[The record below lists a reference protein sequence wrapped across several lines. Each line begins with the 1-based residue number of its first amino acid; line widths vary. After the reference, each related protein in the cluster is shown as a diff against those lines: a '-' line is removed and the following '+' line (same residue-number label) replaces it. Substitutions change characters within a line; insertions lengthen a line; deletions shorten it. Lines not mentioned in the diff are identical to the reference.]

1 MYFAQCEDPNETW
14 LPLLEKAYAK
24 AHGDYAAIEGGHTGE
39 GLEDLTGGVTTEIF
53 STDILDKEYFWKEE
67 LMKVNKEFLFGC
79 AAGIFW
85 GRGNRKGIYE
95 GHAYSILKAVEMDGQ
110 RLVLVRNPWGE
121 GEWHGPWSKLC
132 RNTLYAD
139 RC

>member
-1 MYFAQCEDPNETW
+1 M
-14 LPLLEKAYAK
+14 
-24 AHGDYAAIEGGHTGE
+24 
-39 GLEDLTGGVTTEIF
+39 TTEIF
-53 STDILDKEYFWKEE
+53 STDILDKEYFWNEE

-85 GRGNRKGIYE
+85 GRGDRKGIYE

-121 GEWHGPWSKLC
+121 GEWHGPWSKFYELQC
-132 RNTLYAD
+132 GKS
-139 RC
+139 C